1 MKLTARIVFLALVS
15 ILTGL
20 QLPALAQANTL
31 NISKSCPG
39 GGMLDFALPLLLR
52 SEVLNT

>member
-15 ILTGL
+15 LMTGL
-20 QLPALAQANTL
+20 LLPALAQANTL

>member
-20 QLPALAQANTL
+20 QMPMLAVAAGLYALSVT
-31 NISKSCPG
+31 
-39 GGMLDFALPLLLR
+39 F
-52 SEVLNT
+52 